1 MGHLSGVEVSL
12 NTQNE
17 LLDLAANQLGNI
29 PVELVLKPN
38 TVCVKQFIL
47 NISRTINNEC

>member
-1 MGHLSGVEVSL
+1 MGHISGVEVSL
-12 NTQNE
+12 NTQND

-38 TVCVKQFIL
+38 MVCVKQFIL
-47 NISRTINNEC
+47 KIQ